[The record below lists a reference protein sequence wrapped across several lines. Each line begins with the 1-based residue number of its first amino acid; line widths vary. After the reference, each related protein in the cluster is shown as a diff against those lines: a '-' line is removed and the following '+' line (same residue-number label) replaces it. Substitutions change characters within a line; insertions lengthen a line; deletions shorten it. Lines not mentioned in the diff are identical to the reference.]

1 MLVKVE
7 FDWSES
13 VTMQKS
19 FNHHKVSLEFPFS
32 HFIVFWMVFQILIC
46 VRLVK
51 LWKVIKEV
59 SFCHCLGC
67 PPPFLALVTWQS
79 AAVQLSLKV
88 QKAAALLS
96 SHSPVPSLG
105 LHPPAGLPS
114 HASTSFSC
122 SGTTPSPA
130 KKHKHIDAVLLCE
143 TKQCKTK
150 GKGTPCPS
158 FG

>member
-1 MLVKVE
+1 M
-7 FDWSES
+7 
-13 VTMQKS
+13 
-19 FNHHKVSLEFPFS
+19 EFPFS
-32 HFIVFWMVFQILIC
+32 HFILYRTVFQILIC

-51 LWKVIKEV
+51 LRKVIKEA

-79 AAVQLSLKV
+79 TAVQLSLKV
-88 QKAAALLS
+88 QKTAALLS

-122 SGTTPSPA
+122 SGTIPSPA
-130 KKHKHIDAVLLCE
+130 KKHKHIDIVLLCD
-143 TKQCKTK
+143 TKQCKPK
-150 GKGTPCPS
+150 SEGKPCPS
-158 FG
+158 LVKIMTYKNT